1 MYMDRAMKKTIF
13 IIDDNED
20 DILLTKMVLAK
31 TGRDIAMESA
41 LSGEA
46 GLAMLRDGRPLPAL
60 ILLDMKMT
68 GMDGLE
74 VLRGIRGDRD
84 LRHIPV
90 LMMTHSEL
98 ESDRAASL
106 AAGANGFSHK
116 AVDMDEFKRDMEL
129 ILERWLG

>member
-1 MYMDRAMKKTIF
+1 
-13 IIDDNED
+13 
-20 DILLTKMVLAK
+20 
-31 TGRDIAMESA
+31 
-41 LSGEA
+41 
-46 GLAMLRDGRPLPAL
+46 MLRDGRPIPAL

-90 LMMTHSEL
+90 LMVTHSEL

-106 AAGANGFSHK
+106 AAGANGFFQK
-116 AVDMDEFKRDMEL
+116 AIDMDEFRKDMER
-129 ILERWLG
+129 ILERWLGRQ